1 MNLPKLLLLS
11 LNGGR
16 DEMKNMQVGP
26 VHTPYEGE
34 YLEYGRVTALL
45 DAYRPWLAELYADT
59 MNVIHYMHD
68 K

>member
-1 MNLPKLLLLS
+1 MSLS
-11 LNGGR
+11 LI
-16 DEMKNMQVGP
+16 
-26 VHTPYEGE
+26 HIYEDE

-68 K
+68 LSLIHIYDTHPGFSPV

>member
-1 MNLPKLLLLS
+1 M
-11 LNGGR
+11 
-16 DEMKNMQVGP
+16 MKNMQVGL

-34 YLEYGRVTALL
+34 YLEYGRVTALCG
-45 DAYRPWLAELYADT
+45 RIPPSLAELYADT